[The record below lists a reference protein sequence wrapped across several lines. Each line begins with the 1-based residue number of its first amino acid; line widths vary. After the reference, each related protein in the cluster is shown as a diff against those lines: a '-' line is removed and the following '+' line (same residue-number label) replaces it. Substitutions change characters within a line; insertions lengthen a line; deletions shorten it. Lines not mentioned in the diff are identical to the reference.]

1 MDWHCFFF
9 AESVYVI
16 PEYLYHYRILESS
29 NSHSRNDR
37 AHFER
42 LRVELEKLEF
52 YQKKGLFE
60 DNYERIQKQF
70 IETFYSNTLHI
81 ICCQFDYIPL
91 DIIQEM
97 QKTVREIYPD
107 YLEYCRKS
115 ERNIEEALTVAFDF
129 PIEVWEDY
137 KKAYLEWA
145 QEGKSDKIVLFY
157 AKIRKAL
164 NL

>member
-1 MDWHCFFF
+1 
-9 AESVYVI
+9 
-16 PEYLYHYRILESS
+16 
-29 NSHSRNDR
+29 
-37 AHFER
+37 
-42 LRVELEKLEF
+42 
-52 YQKKGLFE
+52 
-60 DNYERIQKQF
+60 
-70 IETFYSNTLHI
+70 
-81 ICCQFDYIPL
+81 
-91 DIIQEM
+91 M